1 MYSKIHCSVL
11 KKGLE
16 KPNFSLKENVFL
28 SEGNLIFL
36 RTKHGFL
43 SDKILAL
50 PIAVEMSLW
59 GKV

>member
-50 PIAVEMSLW
+50 PIAVGMSLW